1 MRRKTSNTELS
12 DLIRFLKIKG
22 RENKARIWSV
32 AADQLSR
39 PRRARAVL
47 NLNHVSRSTKA
58 DSLVFVPGKLLGSGM
73 INHRVVIGAF
83 EYSMAASEKVERAGG
98 QCMALKEFVTR
109 YPKGSNVTIMR

>member
-1 MRRKTSNTELS
+1 VRRVITNTELI
-12 DLIRFLKIKG
+12 DTIRFLKIKA

-39 PRRARAVL
+39 PRRSRAVL
-47 NLNHVSRSTKA
+47 NLNHVSRSTNP
-58 DSLVFVPGKLLGSGM
+58 DSVVFVAGKLLGSGV

-83 EYSMAASEKVERAGG
+83 EFSQTAREKVEQAGG
-98 QCMALKEFVTR
+98 QCMAMKDFVTR